1 VAGRSITPQWPPR
14 GGHLA
19 ALQDRVERA
28 AKKWEP
34 VFREKAR
41 EIQET

>member
-1 VAGRSITPQWPPR
+1 
-14 GGHLA
+14 L
-19 ALQDRVERA
+19 ERA

-41 EIQET
+41 ESKENESLRRFERIAEALV